1 MSYCINP
8 FCKERHNPDEQEI
21 CLSCGNPLLI
31 NGRIRLV
38 RPLTFI
44 HNKFNYTDVFEVEDI
59 GIHSSESQTRI
70 LKVLYWNDDT
80 KYAELFHREALILQ
94 SLKHP
99 GIPKSHR
106 EDYFTFTLNDDLLKL
121 PCIVMQKFEGENLK
135 QWIESHG
142 KITEKLAYNWLF
154 QLIEILDLVHRS
166 GFFHRD
172 IKPENIIFQPNGEL
186 ALVDFGG
193 AREITKTYLAKV
205 STSGGTSTGTS
216 LGYEVTTVRT
226 ACYSPLEQINGQA
239 VPQSDFYALGRTLVY
254 SVTGISLVKIK
265 SDDETGKLL
274 WRDKAQHIDKNIAD
288 LIDDLMAPFP
298 GQRPQNT
305 QIILQRLQ
313 RLPLQSKIQKITTSK
328 TFRISGIV
336 VSLSLGFL
344 IFFKIILPGIANAFV
359 SEGEK
364 LEIANDFQRAQNIFT
379 FARMIYPPAR
389 FSISKFYL
397 EQASRHINNLQLAKK
412 YYELAIKYNERDVDA
427 YNSLAIVCRQMR
439 EVNCAINSY
448 QKILEFKADWEG
460 YYRLGSFY
468 DDEGKEELAQKQYEI
483 AIKLNKNA
491 VVAINNLS
499 RLKNLEK
506 DYEQAAKLALE
517 GLSKTKE
524 PKTQATLYKNL
535 GWARLMQKNY
545 SEAEKYLEKAIDLDN
560 ERIDAVCLL
569 SQAQDALDK
578 IEETKLWWEVCM
590 IAKSNIPEVYIW
602 RQQLVDKFINNF
614 KSPS

>member
-1 MSYCINP
+1 M
-8 FCKERHNPDEQEI
+8 
-21 CLSCGNPLLI
+21 
-31 NGRIRLV
+31 
-38 RPLTFI
+38 
-44 HNKFNYTDVFEVEDI
+44 
-59 GIHSSESQTRI
+59 
-70 LKVLYWNDDT
+70 
-80 KYAELFHREALILQ
+80 
-94 SLKHP
+94 
-99 GIPKSHR
+99 
-106 EDYFTFTLNDDLLKL
+106 
-121 PCIVMQKFEGENLK
+121 
-135 QWIESHG
+135 
-142 KITEKLAYNWLF
+142 
-154 QLIEILDLVHRS
+154 
-166 GFFHRD
+166 
-172 IKPENIIFQPNGEL
+172 
-186 ALVDFGG
+186 
-193 AREITKTYLAKV
+193 
-205 STSGGTSTGTS
+205 
-216 LGYEVTTVRT
+216 
-226 ACYSPLEQINGQA
+226 
-239 VPQSDFYALGRTLVY
+239 
-254 SVTGISLVKIK
+254 
-265 SDDETGKLL
+265 
-274 WRDKAQHIDKNIAD
+274 
-288 LIDDLMAPFP
+288 IDDLIAPFP

-313 RLPLQSKIQKITTSK
+313 RLPLQSKIQRITRSK

-344 IFFKIILPGIANAFV
+344 VFLKIILPGIANGFV

-364 LEIANDFQRAQNIFT
+364 LEIANDFPRAQNIFN
-379 FARMIYPPAR
+379 FARMIHPPAR

-412 YYELAIKYNERDVDA
+412 YYELAIKYNERDVGA

-448 QKILEFKADWEG
+448 QKILQFKADWEG

-569 SQAQDALDK
+569 SQAQEALDK

-614 KSPS
+614 KSPR